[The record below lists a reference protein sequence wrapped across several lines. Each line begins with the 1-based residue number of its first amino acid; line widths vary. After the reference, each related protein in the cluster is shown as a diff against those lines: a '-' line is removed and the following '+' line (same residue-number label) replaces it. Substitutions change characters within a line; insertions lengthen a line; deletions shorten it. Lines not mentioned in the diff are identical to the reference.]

1 MDHWMAGTVLILT
14 LFGLIMVFSASAM
27 VSETASGNFTGFL
40 LKQFIAT
47 LLGLGLLFAATRID
61 YRWLRHQ
68 AVIWGLLTFC
78 FALLLLVLFGGYQRW
93 LNFGGFSFQP
103 SELTKLALL
112 IYLADLL
119 VRKGK
124 HLGSWRG
131 FVCPCLGLLAAFC
144 ALIYVQ
150 PDFGTTVTVLL
161 IAFCLFF
168 IAGVPVRV
176 LATITAASGLVL
188 YVLAKR
194 APYRVER
201 LMAFMNP
208 DADPLGLNFQMNQS
222 LIAVG
227 AGGATGAGLGESTQ
241 KLFFLPAAHTDFIFA
256 VVGEELGFVGCMA
269 VILAFGVLLWRGMRA
284 ALRAPDAFG
293 AYLAAGIT
301 LSLVLQAFINMGV
314 VLGLLPTK
322 GLPLP
327 FVSYGGSS
335 LLVSLLAVGL
345 VLNVSQH
352 GK

>member
-1 MDHWMAGTVLILT
+1 
-14 LFGLIMVFSASAM
+14 
-27 VSETASGNFTGFL
+27 
-40 LKQFIAT
+40 
-47 LLGLGLLFAATRID
+47 
-61 YRWLRHQ
+61 
-68 AVIWGLLTFC
+68 
-78 FALLLLVLFGGYQRW
+78 
-93 LNFGGFSFQP
+93 
-103 SELTKLALL
+103 
-112 IYLADLL
+112 
-119 VRKGK
+119 
-124 HLGSWRG
+124 
-131 FVCPCLGLLAAFC
+131 
-144 ALIYVQ
+144 VQ

-176 LATITAASGLVL
+176 LVTIGAAAGLVL
-188 YVLAKR
+188 FVLAQR
-194 APYRVER
+194 APYRVNR
-201 LMAFMNP
+201 LMAFLNP

-227 AGGATGAGLGESTQ
+227 TGGVTGEGLGQSTQ

-256 VVGEELGFVGCMA
+256 VVGEELGFAGCMA
-269 VILAFGVLLWRGMRA
+269 LILAFGVLLWRGMRT

-293 AYLAAGIT
+293 AFLAAGIT

-345 VLNVSQH
+345 ALNVSQH
-352 GK
+352 SS